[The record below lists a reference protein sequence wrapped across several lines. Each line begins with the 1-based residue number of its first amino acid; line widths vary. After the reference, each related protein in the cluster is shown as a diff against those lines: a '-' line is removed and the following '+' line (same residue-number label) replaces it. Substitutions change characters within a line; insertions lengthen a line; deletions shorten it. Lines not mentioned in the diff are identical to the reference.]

1 MMLTITLH
9 HLSKTCILLT
19 LQTGFGLA
27 GIFGFQQ
34 MTLPLN
40 MCAHSWCIIQ
50 YVKKHC
56 CLQSEFFATNTPSKA
71 AEMRSTTGPFAQ

>member
-1 MMLTITLH
+1 M
-9 HLSKTCILLT
+9 T

-27 GIFGFQQ
+27 GIFGFLQ

-40 MCAHSWCIIQ
+40 MCAHSWFIIQ

-56 CLQSEFFATNTPSKA
+56 CQQSAIFATDARSEA
-71 AEMRSTTGPFAQ
+71 VEMHSTTGLFAQ